1 MKKCMMIVMASFLL
15 YGVQTEAKLSAKE
28 ESELR
33 KAMIDYKKASDSKK
47 RATYQKTIDK
57 YAQKYPNDA
66 LVKAKLNEKARF
78 DQAMQKPNAP
88 VAKPAKPAAK
98 PQPAKQQPVKQIPA
112 KPQPVK
118 PMPMP
123 AIPVTPPALPP
134 RPVEAF
140 IPVSVEALLNKSVVE
155 QDAILAKIIQDPSTY
170 TMRLDYYDK
179 YITARVNQFAHDVK
193 NAGVTLLFD
202 NTTGNITREF
212 QVFMP
217 RLKDIIVR
225 GEDVK
230 RRLGIVYQGH
240 GRRNAEDVSTLIYNN
255 PILLNLAKNTRGR
268 YVDGGREYD
277 YFELFY
283 ADLNNFIWGRQPIK
297 YNI

>member
-33 KAMIDYKKASDSKK
+33 KAMIDYKKASDPKK
-47 RATYQKTIDK
+47 RAGYQKTIDK
-57 YAQKYPNDA
+57 YAQKYPNDP

-78 DQAMQKPNAP
+78 DQGIQKPKGP
-88 VAKPAKPAAK
+88 VAKPVIPVQPSKPAAK
-98 PQPAKQQPVKQIPA
+98 PQPAAKPMPA
-112 KPQPVK
+112 KPIAQK
-118 PMPMP
+118 AP
-123 AIPVTPPALPP
+123 AIPVTLPDLPP
-134 RPVEAF
+134 RLVEAV
-140 IPVSVEALLNKSVVE
+140 IPVSVEALLNKSVAE
-155 QDAILAKIIQDPSTY
+155 QDAIFARIVQEPSTY
-170 TMRLDYYDK
+170 NMRLDYYDK
-179 YITARVNQFAHDVK
+179 YITARVNQFVHDVK
-193 NAGVTLLFD
+193 NAGVTILFD

-217 RLKDIIVR
+217 SLKDIIVR

-240 GRRNAEDVSTLIYNN
+240 GRRNAEDVSSLIYNN
-255 PILLNLAKNTRGR
+255 PILLNLAKNTQGR

-283 ADLNNFIWGRQPIK
+283 VDLNNFIWGRQPIK